1 MKNFLSLD
9 NLIFQEKEPIS
20 NFIQSS
26 SEVSEC
32 SITNVL
38 EENSSSIWISNE
50 ELPQEIILNL
60 SRSFFKEYP
69 KKLSAIGIYCW
80 HAYPTNPK
88 LVEILISKNNDD
100 NYISFGNFDLCLKP
114 GRQLLQL
121 DEENDSNFLNTE
133 NNNYSIKILIKETYG
148 DKRTYINNIYLYESI
163 DFMSSGIINSFNGI
177 EPIKEEDDSSSIFY
191 LRESREKTLPRK
203 NKNNSVN
210 NNFSSNRI
218 NNEINDIINMNNN
231 QKLSESQINLNTLE
245 KKINSDEFKN
255 KDLTIDE
262 FEIITKSKNIENKL
276 NEKISNTNNKENIL
290 IKDNYENDE
299 SNLLINNNLIGTES
313 QFNIT
318 EISEK
323 NNLIKNEDLINQ
335 NILLTKTNEEID
347 DNKLNNSNNN
357 NDIINKN
364 TNNNNKLLI
373 EQEENNVVNN
383 LKKKDLNEQSLD
395 VTLSSDD
402 LEYFENLKGTKTH
415 HNNFFNP
422 PKITDSNEELD
433 NLELQHSSGENNQKN
448 KIDITNKKIME
459 NYFNMQSSNK
469 KSNNNNSNKK
479 HFNVNSI
486 SQKNIMKDFN
496 NNNNINNN
504 NKTNNNNKIK
514 PKIKKEKN
522 SNKDELKQLKEEIT
536 TLKNSFN
543 NYKKEQEEINKKQ
556 QEKINLLE
564 THIKKLTT
572 NSNKMNEVVKT
583 LLEAQYIQNQ
593 TTNDFIMNQMRQIA
607 TETFVNIFSN
617 ITQLANLNPQ
627 QNNPK
632 INIQNPNQ
640 EPIDNLNINKLNDKE
655 RQQTYQTTR
664 RKKYSIDKLNKK
676 MNNKS
681 LNNIEINDSK
691 DSNSN
696 KNNKIYNKK
705 INEMNFKANRLKKYN
720 SGRNIILKKN
730 YISQNNINNYINPE
744 ANNYYMN
751 NEISGNNND
760 NIDNIEKEQNNDNY
774 FYQTGYPTEGDK
786 NKNPFKK
793 IQKINNINND
803 EILKI
808 NNNEFDSN
816 ILSNK
821 KEIIHKRLLSNYYR
835 KKNSSP
841 IKKMKRSYIAYPESG
856 HLYPETTAN
865 ISSQNKIINFNIN
878 ENEENNESDEIN
890 SERDIPLKVSQ
901 LNTEKGNYI
910 IKSAKNIIKE
920 NNNYDEEKDNE
931 FEIENETRT
940 NSEVKDPYNNF
951 KKNKLGEEKFQI
963 NKNMNFND
971 KTEEKKSS
979 KDSDKIINNKKRRTK
994 SKNNESLINLIH
1006 QYNNNNKE
1014 INKSN
1019 ND

>member
-9 NLIFQEKEPIS
+9 NLIFEEKDSIS

-69 KKLSAIGIYCW
+69 KKLFAIGIYCW

-100 NYISFGNFDLCLKP
+100 NFISFGNFDLCLKP

-121 DEENDSNFLNTE
+121 DEENDTNFLNTE
-133 NNNYSIKILIKETYG
+133 NNNYTIKIIIKETYG
-148 DKRTYINNIYLYESI
+148 DKRTYINNIYLYENI
-163 DFMSSGIINSFNGI
+163 DFMGSGIINSFNGI
-177 EPIKEEDDSSSIFY
+177 DTIKEEDDSSSIFY
-191 LRESREKTLPRK
+191 LRESRERTLPRK
-203 NKNNSVN
+203 KKNNSVN
-210 NNFSSNRI
+210 NNISSNRI
-218 NNEINDIINMNNN
+218 NNEINDIINMNNKN
-231 QKLSESQINLNTLE
+231 TKQSQSQINSENII
-245 KKINSDEFKN
+245 KKVNSDELKN

-262 FEIITKSKNIENKL
+262 FEIITKSKNIENKV
-276 NEKISNTNNKENIL
+276 NNKINSNRKNII

-299 SNLLINNNLIGTES
+299 SNLLINNNILGNEI

-323 NNLIKNEDLINQ
+323 NNLAKNEDLTNQ
-335 NILLTKTNEEID
+335 NILLTKTNDEID
-347 DNKLNNSNNN
+347 DKLNNSNNN
-357 NDIINKN
+357 NEEMNKTKGN
-364 TNNNNKLLI
+364 DKLVDEVNNNKK
-373 EQEENNVVNN
+373 EANDE
-383 LKKKDLNEQSLD
+383 SLD
-395 VTLSSDD
+395 ASLSSDD
-402 LEYFENLKGTKTH
+402 LESLGILKGTKTH

-422 PKITDSNEELD
+422 PKISDSNEEID
-433 NLELQHSSGENNQKN
+433 NLELHSSGENKQKN

-469 KSNNNNSNKK
+469 KNNNNIKK
-479 HFNVNSI
+479 KNINCI
-486 SQKNIMKDFN
+486 SQKNIIKDINSVN
-496 NNNNINNN
+496 NNQ
-504 NKTNNNNKIK
+504 NKKIK
-514 PKIKKEKN
+514 PKIKKQN
-522 SNKDELKQLKEEIT
+522 NAKDKEIKQLKEEISSI
-536 TLKNSFN
+536 KSSFEQ
-543 NYKKEQEEINKKQ
+543 YKKDQEEINKKY
-556 QEKINLLE
+556 QEKINSLE
-564 THIKKLTT
+564 THIKKLTI

-593 TTNDFIMNQMRQIA
+593 TTNDLIMNQMRQIA

-617 ITQLANLNPQ
+617 ITQLANLSPQ
-627 QNNPK
+627 QNTNPI

-640 EPIDNLNINKLNDKE
+640 DPLDNLNMNKLNEKE

-676 MNNKS
+676 INNKS
-681 LNNIEINDSK
+681 FNNIEISESK
-691 DSNSN
+691 DNNNSG
-696 KNNKIYNKK
+696 NKIYNKK
-705 INEMNFKANRLKKYN
+705 INETNFKANKLKKYN
-720 SGRNIILKKN
+720 SGRNIVLRKN

-744 ANNYYMN
+744 QKNNYLNNDSSENN
-751 NEISGNNND
+751 NE
-760 NIDNIEKEQNNDNY
+760 NIDNIDKEQNNNNY
-774 FYQTGYPTEGDK
+774 YYQTGYPIEGDN
-786 NKNPFKK
+786 NKNPF
-793 IQKINNINND
+793 QKVQTINNINQD

-821 KEIIHKRLLSNYYR
+821 KEIIHKRLLSNYYK

-841 IKKMKRSYIAYPESG
+841 IKKMKKSYIAYPESG

-865 ISSQNKIINFNIN
+865 ISNQNKNINFNIN
-878 ENEENNESDEIN
+878 EKEENNENGEIY
-890 SERDIPLKVSQ
+890 SEEDVPLKVSQ
-901 LNTEKGNYI
+901 LKTEKGNYI
-910 IKSAKNIIKE
+910 INSAANRNKE
-920 NNNYDEEKDNE
+920 KNNYDEEKDND

-940 NSEVKDPYNNF
+940 NSEVKEPHTSF
-951 KKNKLGEEKFQI
+951 KKNKLLDKKIEEKLQI
-963 NKNMNFND
+963 NKNININNHEAS
-971 KTEEKKSS
+971 EEKKSTKNS
-979 KDSDKIINNKKRRTK
+979 EKIINNIKRRTK
-994 SKNNESLINLIH
+994 SKKNESLINLIH

-1014 INKSN
+1014 INKTN
-1019 ND
+1019 NE

>member
-1 MKNFLSLD
+1 MKNFLSLE
-9 NLIFQEKEPIS
+9 NLIFQENDSIS

-114 GRQLLQL
+114 GRQILQL

-163 DFMSSGIINSFNGI
+163 DFMGSGLINSFNGI
-177 EPIKEEDDSSSIFY
+177 DTIKEEDDSSSIFY

-210 NNFSSNRI
+210 NNYSSNRI
-218 NNEINDIINMNNN
+218 NNEINDIINMSNNPK
-231 QKLSESQINLNTLE
+231 QSESQINLNTMM
-245 KKINSDEFKN
+245 KKINSDELKN

-276 NEKISNTNNKENIL
+276 NEKKINSNKENIL

-323 NNLIKNEDLINQ
+323 NNLIKNEDLTNQ

-347 DNKLNNSNNN
+347 DKLNNSNNN

-364 TNNNNKLLI
+364 NNKLLI
-373 EQEENNVVNN
+373 EENNGDNDMN
-383 LKKKDLNEQSLD
+383 KKDLNEQSLD

-459 NYFNMQSSNK
+459 NYFNMQNSNK
-469 KSNNNNSNKK
+469 KSNNKNNSNNLLNNNKK
-479 HFNVNSI
+479 NSNQNCI
-486 SQKNIMKDFN
+486 SQKNILKDFS
-496 NNNNINNN
+496 N
-504 NKTNNNNKIK
+504 NKHDTNKIK

-522 SNKDELKQLKEEIT
+522 ENKNEINQLKEEIIS
-536 TLKNSFN
+536 LKNIFE

-593 TTNDFIMNQMRQIA
+593 TTNDIIMNQMRQIA

-627 QNNPK
+627 QNNPT

-664 RKKYSIDKLNKK
+664 RQKYSIDKLNKK

-681 LNNIEINDSK
+681 SYNIEINDSK
-691 DSNSN
+691 DSNT

-705 INEMNFKANRLKKYN
+705 LNEMNFKANRLKKYN
-720 SGRNIILKKN
+720 SGRNIVLKKN
-730 YISQNNINNYINPE
+730 FISQNNINNYINPE
-744 ANNYYMN
+744 QNNYYIN
-751 NEISGNNND
+751 NESSGNNND
-760 NIDNIEKEQNNDNY
+760 NIDNNDKEQNNDNY

-793 IQKINNINND
+793 IQKINNINQD

-821 KEIIHKRLLSNYYR
+821 KEIIHKRLLSNYYK

-841 IKKMKRSYIAYPESG
+841 IKKMKRSYISYPESG

-865 ISSQNKIINFNIN
+865 ISSQNKNINFNIN
-878 ENEENNESDEIN
+878 ENKENNESEEVN
-890 SERDIPLKVSQ
+890 SDRDIPLKVSQ

-910 IKSAKNIIKE
+910 VKSAKNINIQK
-920 NNNYDEEKDNE
+920 NNYDEEKENE

-940 NSEVKDPYNNF
+940 NSEVREPYNNF

-963 NKNMNFND
+963 NRNND
-971 KTEEKKSS
+971 KSEEKKSS
-979 KDSDKIINNKKRRTK
+979 KDSDKVINNKKRRTK
-994 SKNNESLINLIH
+994 SKMNESLINLIH
-1006 QYNNNNKE
+1006 KYNNNNKE

-1019 ND
+1019 NE

>member
-9 NLIFQEKEPIS
+9 NLIFEEKDSIS

-69 KKLSAIGIYCW
+69 KKLFAIGIYCW

-100 NYISFGNFDLCLKP
+100 NFISFGNFDLCLKP

-121 DEENDSNFLNTE
+121 DEENDTNFLNTE
-133 NNNYSIKILIKETYG
+133 NNNYTIKIIIKETYG
-148 DKRTYINNIYLYESI
+148 DKRTYINNIYLYENI
-163 DFMSSGIINSFNGI
+163 DFMGSGIINSFNGI
-177 EPIKEEDDSSSIFY
+177 DTIKEEDDSSSIFY
-191 LRESREKTLPRK
+191 LRESRERTLPRK
-203 NKNNSVN
+203 KKNNSVN
-210 NNFSSNRI
+210 NNISSNRI
-218 NNEINDIINMNNN
+218 NNEINDIINMNNKN
-231 QKLSESQINLNTLE
+231 TKQSQSQINSENII
-245 KKINSDEFKN
+245 KKVNSDELKN

-262 FEIITKSKNIENKL
+262 FEIITKSKNIENKV
-276 NEKISNTNNKENIL
+276 NNKINSNRKNII

-299 SNLLINNNLIGTES
+299 SNLLINNNILGNEI

-323 NNLIKNEDLINQ
+323 NNLAKNEDLTNQ
-335 NILLTKTNEEID
+335 NILLTKTNDEID
-347 DNKLNNSNNN
+347 DKLNNSTNNN
-357 NDIINKN
+357 EEMNKN
-364 TNNNNKLLI
+364 KDNDKLIDEVNNNNKKGSND
-373 EQEENNVVNN
+373 E
-383 LKKKDLNEQSLD
+383 SLD
-395 VTLSSDD
+395 ASLSSDD
-402 LEYFENLKGTKTH
+402 LESLGILKGTKTH

-422 PKITDSNEELD
+422 PKISDSNEEID
-433 NLELQHSSGENNQKN
+433 NLELHSSGEKKQKN

-469 KSNNNNSNKK
+469 KNNNNNNFKK
-479 HFNVNSI
+479 KNVNSI
-486 SQKNIMKDFN
+486 SQKNIIKDINSVN
-496 NNNNINNN
+496 NNQ
-504 NKTNNNNKIK
+504 NKKIK
-514 PKIKKEKN
+514 PKIKKQNNVKEK
-522 SNKDELKQLKEEIT
+522 EIKQLKEEISSI
-536 TLKNSFN
+536 KNMFEQ
-543 NYKKEQEEINKKQ
+543 YKKDQEEINKKY
-556 QEKINLLE
+556 QEKINSLE
-564 THIKKLTT
+564 THIKKLTI

-593 TTNDFIMNQMRQIA
+593 TTNDLIMNQMRQIA

-617 ITQLANLNPQ
+617 ITQLANLSPQ
-627 QNNPK
+627 QNTNPI

-640 EPIDNLNINKLNDKE
+640 DPLDNLNMNKLNEKE

-676 MNNKS
+676 INNKS
-681 LNNIEINDSK
+681 FNNIEISDSK
-691 DSNSN
+691 DNNNSG
-696 KNNKIYNKK
+696 NKIYNKK
-705 INEMNFKANRLKKYN
+705 INETNFKANKLKKYN
-720 SGRNIILKKN
+720 SGRNIVLRKN

-744 ANNYYMN
+744 QKNNYINNDSSENN
-751 NEISGNNND
+751 NE
-760 NIDNIEKEQNNDNY
+760 NIDNIGKEQNNDNY
-774 FYQTGYPTEGDK
+774 YYQTGYPIEGDK
-786 NKNPFKK
+786 HKNPFQKV
-793 IQKINNINND
+793 QKINNINQD

-821 KEIIHKRLLSNYYR
+821 KEIIHKRLLSNYYK

-841 IKKMKRSYIAYPESG
+841 IKKMKRSYIAYPESA

-865 ISSQNKIINFNIN
+865 ISNQNKNINFNIN
-878 ENEENNESDEIN
+878 ENEENNENNEIY
-890 SERDIPLKVSQ
+890 SEEDVPLKVSQ
-901 LNTEKGNYI
+901 LKTEKGNYI
-910 IKSAKNIIKE
+910 INSAANRNNEK
-920 NNNYDEEKDNE
+920 NNYDEEKENDL
-931 FEIENETRT
+931 EIENETRT
-940 NSEVKDPYNNF
+940 NSEVKEPHTNF
-951 KKNKLGEEKFQI
+951 KKNKLLDKKIEEKLQI
-963 NKNMNFND
+963 NKNINLNEVS
-971 KTEEKKSS
+971 EEKKSTKES
-979 KDSDKIINNKKRRTK
+979 EKIINNKKWRNK
-994 SKNNESLINLIH
+994 SKKNESLINLIH

-1019 ND
+1019 NE

>member
-1 MKNFLSLD
+1 MKNFLSLE
-9 NLIFQEKEPIS
+9 NLIFQENDSIS

-114 GRQLLQL
+114 GRQILQL

-163 DFMSSGIINSFNGI
+163 DFMGSGLINSFNGI
-177 EPIKEEDDSSSIFY
+177 DTIKEEDDSSSIFY

-210 NNFSSNRI
+210 NNYSSNRI
-218 NNEINDIINMNNN
+218 NNEINDIINMSNNPK
-231 QKLSESQINLNTLE
+231 QSESQINLNTMM
-245 KKINSDEFKN
+245 KKINSDELKN

-276 NEKISNTNNKENIL
+276 NEKKINSNKENIL
-290 IKDNYENDE
+290 IKDNYDNDE
-299 SNLLINNNLIGTES
+299 SNILINNNLIGTES

-323 NNLIKNEDLINQ
+323 NNLIKNEDLTNQ

-347 DNKLNNSNNN
+347 DKLNNSNNN

-364 TNNNNKLLI
+364 NNKLLI
-373 EQEENNVVNN
+373 EENNGDNDMN
-383 LKKKDLNEQSLD
+383 KKDLNEQSLD

-459 NYFNMQSSNK
+459 NYFNMQNSNK
-469 KSNNNNSNKK
+469 KSNNKNNSNNLLNNNKK
-479 HFNVNSI
+479 NSNQNCI
-486 SQKNIMKDFN
+486 SQKNILKDFS
-496 NNNNINNN
+496 N
-504 NKTNNNNKIK
+504 NKHDTNKIK

-522 SNKDELKQLKEEIT
+522 ENKNEINQLKEEIIS
-536 TLKNSFN
+536 LKNIFE

-627 QNNPK
+627 QNNPT

-664 RKKYSIDKLNKK
+664 RQKYSIDKLNKK

-681 LNNIEINDSK
+681 SYNIEINDSK
-691 DSNSN
+691 DSNT

-705 INEMNFKANRLKKYN
+705 LNEMNFKANRLKKYN
-720 SGRNIILKKN
+720 SGRNIVLKKN
-730 YISQNNINNYINPE
+730 FISQNNINNYINPE
-744 ANNYYMN
+744 QNNYYIN
-751 NEISGNNND
+751 NESSGNNNE
-760 NIDNIEKEQNNDNY
+760 NIDNNDKEQNNDNY

-793 IQKINNINND
+793 IQKINNINQD

-821 KEIIHKRLLSNYYR
+821 KEIIHKRLLSNYYK

-841 IKKMKRSYIAYPESG
+841 IKKMKRSYISYPESG

-865 ISSQNKIINFNIN
+865 ISSQNKNINFNIN
-878 ENEENNESDEIN
+878 ENKENNESEEVN
-890 SERDIPLKVSQ
+890 SDRDIPLKVSQ

-910 IKSAKNIIKE
+910 VKSAKNINIQK
-920 NNNYDEEKDNE
+920 NNYDEEKENE

-940 NSEVKDPYNNF
+940 NSEVREPYNNF

-963 NKNMNFND
+963 NRNINNND
-971 KTEEKKSS
+971 KSEEKKSS

-994 SKNNESLINLIH
+994 SKMNESLINLIH
-1006 QYNNNNKE
+1006 KYNNNNKE

-1019 ND
+1019 NE